1 MVKWADYCISAV
13 RYNSNGTHIE
23 KVQVHEDQDSSIGS
37 PQTWTRSQVIDAL
50 DKRYTFV
57 TITKNG
63 NTWNK
68 GADVH
73 KVIVNNKKY
82 IRTDKNQSASDNLGK
97 LPRF

>member
-13 RYNSNGTHIE
+13 RYNSKGTHIE
-23 KVQVHEDQDSSIGS
+23 SAQVRKDNGDTIGDPKS
-37 PQTWTRSQVIDAL
+37 WTRSQVIDAL
-50 DKRYTFV
+50 DKGYSFV

-63 NTWNK
+63 NTWNR

-82 IRTDKNQSASDNLGK
+82 IRTDKNQSASDNLGN